1 MKKIEVIKLYRYLTE
16 TEEKAPWEAIMVIRK
31 LRKLPHEYLNTLRQ
45 RMLGDTTA
53 DLQESDVWLSELIE
67 DEDMQLTQA
76 LLMLDWIRRNPGEAL
91 HFMAEERLRSPM
103 EPLNEEQKR
112 QMRDAIEAFKLRGL
126 KVDEESIPES
136 IEQLSESEKQD
147 MEIVS

>member
-1 MKKIEVIKLYRYLTE
+1 MKKIEIVKLYNYLTE
-16 TEEKAPWEAIMVIRK
+16 TEGKTPWEAIMVIRK
-31 LRKLPHEYLNTLRQ
+31 LRKLPLEYLNTLRQ

-53 DLQESDVWLSELIE
+53 DLQEREVWLSELIE
-67 DEDMQLTQA
+67 DENMQLTQA
-76 LLMLDWIRRNPGEAL
+76 LLMLDWIRRKPEEAL

-112 QMRDAIEAFKLRGL
+112 QMRDAIEAFKQRGL

-136 IEQLSESEKQD
+136 IEQLSDSEKQD